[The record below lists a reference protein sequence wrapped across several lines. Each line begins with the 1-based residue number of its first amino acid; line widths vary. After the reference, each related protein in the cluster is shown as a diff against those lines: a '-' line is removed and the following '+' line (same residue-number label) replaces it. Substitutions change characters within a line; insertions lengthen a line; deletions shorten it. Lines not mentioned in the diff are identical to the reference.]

1 MSPFSVIFGLSDLDL
16 KVGWK
21 SWLEKREFQISFK
34 EEILFY
40 NINSS
45 MFTKRSGYATATII
59 IPITKFPN
67 LIAY

>member
-40 NINSS
+40 NMNSS
-45 MFTKRSGYATATII
+45 MFTKRSGYVTATII